1 MIGGPATG
9 KTTIGRR
16 LANYYKLTYISKDG
30 VKEPIFDHVGCPTS
44 IETDSPLSGVKMDAA
59 AQAILFYL
67 IEAHVE
73 AETGCLIDS
82 TFVESHVPHLKN
94 IFDRYN
100 CKPIQVVCSAEKK
113 ILKKRYQNRANKNL
127 RHPGHLDHIL
137 ADSFEEINKMF
148 NVNNPLSLDS
158 HNFVIDTSKFKEED
172 FDSLIESIND
182 I

>member
-44 IETDSPLSGVKMDAA
+44 IENDTPLSGIKMDAA
-59 AQAILFYL
+59 AQAILLYI
-67 IEAHVE
+67 IESHVE

-82 TFVESHVPHLKN
+82 TFGESHVPHLKKIIN
-94 IFDRYN
+94 RYN
-100 CKPIQVVCSAEKK
+100 YKPIQVVCCAEKT
-113 ILKKRYQNRANKNL
+113 ILKERYHNRANKNL

-148 NVNNPLSLDS
+148 NINNPLSLDS
-158 HNFVIDTSKFKEED
+158 HNFVIDTSNFKEED
-172 FDSLIESIND
+172 FNGLIESIND